1 MRGKK
6 NKQNKSNQSKN
17 GREKDIGKGKKK
29 MGSEVVSGRRG
40 RRASGEQKEEIQA
53 KIQNL

>member
-6 NKQNKSNQSKN
+6 ISKIKVTN
-17 GREKDIGKGKKK
+17 PKMAEKDIGKGKKK